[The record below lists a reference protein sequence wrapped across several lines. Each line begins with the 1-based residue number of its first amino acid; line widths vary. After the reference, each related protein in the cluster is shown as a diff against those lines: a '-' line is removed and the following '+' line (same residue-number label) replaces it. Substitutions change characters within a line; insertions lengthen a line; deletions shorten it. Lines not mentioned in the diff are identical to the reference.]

1 MAGIVRRSPEAQLT
15 AAILSAGRGSQWQRV
30 LKLLAGSVTSAAE
43 SAPVPDLICFGAALS
58 TIGKAEAWE
67 ATVLILGMMKD
78 AGVECDTQG
87 LNAALNACSKS
98 TAWEAALGVRWHF
111 GSLASTMSDGMV
123 MNALAKAAQWTMA
136 LALLWESG
144 LQANTIIF
152 SSAVSAFA
160 ADGRW
165 RLAMATLETMR
176 EQFLEPNDITMNAA
190 IFACATARRWEEAL
204 CLLADTSRLRMAT
217 SVSYSSAISA
227 CEHAGRWD
235 VALALLQQLGV
246 AHLRANAICFG
257 AAVSSCVRRGS
268 WHAGLALLDSMS
280 CDNAIAD
287 TTSISSAISACENA
301 GEWAA
306 AWRLLAQMTANGS
319 RRDTIAYNA
328 AVNSCEA
335 SLQWTRSVEL
345 YASMGGDSVRPS
357 SSTFNALLN
366 GFHASHRRS
375 SSLGNPSWAQAVAV
389 LHKMSGTRLWLNGV
403 HAGLCIDIA
412 LKEVNVAT
420 AHGLGQKFLQQW
432 VQQAELPA
440 ASVSLP
446 HRDDVLLSA
455 PGIVAVAKP
464 PGIASQDM
472 LAELQKASKQKLTT
486 VSRLDLPTSGVLV
499 AAVGDE
505 DSPAAKWLQAQ
516 FSGRLVSKEYLCLC
530 HAKPPAPEF
539 EVSTPLRVVTMGPMD
554 DEKTRVFVDRKGREA
569 YTRCQALAVQ
579 EVCSPAGRLHLS
591 LLRVFPRTGRTHQ
604 IRAHLASIG
613 LPLFGDTIYGK
624 FVTQDMA
631 HLVPG
636 LRDYADRLFLHC
648 RRQSLLGLD
657 GQQLELEAP
666 LPEDLKAILAILGPA
681 IDWRAL
687 MREGEAT
694 GKSKE
699 PFVRFTLSRCVASA
713 ALTFALRFPPAT
725 GGNCSQS
732 RRCCN
737 SLVPMKYYPIE
748 ERPEES
754 ATGVD
759 IHDDDRARLEEG
771 AAIAAA
777 RQEEL
782 SAQGVVM
789 AVPPPPIGEFT
800 GFSYPAAS
808 FASGQNAIVTRSSG
822 EESGCYILEVF
833 LTALG
838 PLYTV
843 YLGQAEDGSY
853 ITKNCEEADLRP
865 CLGHTSRHD
874 CSLSCSH
881 NEVPSV
887 LMLLS
892 HLWLVIVR
900 SAKHVW
906 HKTAK
911 GTVCVSPDQSPD
923 HEPGR
928 LKSARH
934 KPGKKNVSLLSRLP
948 CNDQNLFQLCNG
960 TP

>member
-1 MAGIVRRSPEAQLT
+1 MCKGAAGPGMAGIDHVRRSAEAELT
-15 AAILSAGRGSQWQRV
+15 AAILSAGRGSHWQRV
-30 LKLLAGSVTSAAE
+30 LKLLDGSVTFG

-152 SSAVSAFA
+152 SSAISAFA

-204 CLLADTSRLRMAT
+204 CLLADTSRLRMVT

-235 VALALLQQLGV
+235 VALALLQQLGD
-246 AHLRANAICFG
+246 AHLQANAICFG

-268 WHAGLALLDSMS
+268 WHAGLALLDSLS

-366 GFHASHRRS
+366 GVHASWVASQGRS

-389 LHKMSGTRLWLNGV
+389 LHKMSGKRLWLNGV

-440 ASVSLP
+440 ALVSLP

-472 LAELQKASKQKLTT
+472 LADLQKASKQKLTT

-657 GQQLELEAP
+657 GQQLELEVP
-666 LPEDLKAILAILGPA
+666 LPEDLKAILAILGPE

-687 MREGEAT
+687 MREAT
-694 GKSKE
+694 GKSA
-699 PFVRFTLSRCVASA
+699 RLLSQPSA
-713 ALTFALRFPPAT
+713 VLQLTCPDEVGP
-725 GGNCSQS
+725 GM
-732 RRCCN
+732 
-737 SLVPMKYYPIE
+737 LVSFSYYPIE

-771 AAIAAA
+771 AAIAAEAALAA

-808 FASGQNAIVTRSSG
+808 FASGQNAI
-822 EESGCYILEVF
+822 ESGCYILEVF

-865 CLGHTSRHD
+865 Y
-874 CSLSCSH
+874 
-881 NEVPSV
+881 P
-887 LMLLS
+887 
-892 HLWLVIVR
+892 
-900 SAKHVW
+900 
-906 HKTAK
+906 
-911 GTVCVSPDQSPD
+911 VS
-923 HEPGR
+923 
-928 LKSARH
+928 
-934 KPGKKNVSLLSRLP
+934 
-948 CNDQNLFQLCNG
+948 
-960 TP
+960 

>member
-1 MAGIVRRSPEAQLT
+1 MQPLLAAWGGAFAARSRWQSLSRFRWRSRKEQDQVRTSTSAPRMVRSAHEGEPCAKGLLV
-15 AAILSAGRGSQWQRV
+15 AAVADGSHWQRV
-30 LKLLAGSVTSAAE
+30 LKLLAESTSPPE
-43 SAPVPDLICFGAALS
+43 TAPVPDLICFGAALS
-58 TIGKAEAWE
+58 TVGQAKAWE
-67 ATVLILGMMKD
+67 ATVLILRIMKD

-87 LNAALNACSKS
+87 LNAVLNTCSKS
-98 TAWEAALGVRWHF
+98 TAWEAALGVRWRF
-111 GSLASTMSDGMV
+111 GSLANTMSDGMV

-136 LALLWESG
+136 LALLWEPG

-152 SSAVSAFA
+152 SSAISAFA

-165 RLAMATLETMR
+165 RLALATLDTMR
-176 EQFLEPNDITMNAA
+176 EQFVETNDITMNAA
-190 IFACATARRWEEAL
+190 IFACANARRWEEAL
-204 CLLADTSRLRMAT
+204 RLLADTSRLRLAT
-217 SVSYSSAISA
+217 RISYSSAISA

-235 VALALLQQLGV
+235 VALALLQRLGD
-246 AHLRANAICFG
+246 AHLQTNAICFG
-257 AAVSSCVRRGS
+257 AALSSCVRRGS

-280 CDNAIAD
+280 SDNAIAD

-301 GEWAA
+301 GKWGA

-345 YASMGGDSVRPS
+345 YASMGSDAVQPS

-366 GFHASHRRS
+366 GFHASWVAAASQLGRS
-375 SSLGNPSWAQAVAV
+375 SGGLGNPSWAQAVAV
-389 LHKMSGTRLWLNGV
+389 LHNMFGKRLWLNGV

-412 LKEVNVAT
+412 MKEVDVST
-420 AHGLGQKFLQQW
+420 AHGLGQQFAQQW

-472 LAELQKASKQKLTT
+472 LADLQKASKQKLTT

-505 DSPAAKWLQAQ
+505 GSAAAKWLQAQ

-530 HAKPPAPEF
+530 HAEPPAPEF

-554 DEKTRVFVDRKGREA
+554 DEKTRVFVDHKGREA
-569 YTRCQALAVQ
+569 YTRCKALAVQ
-579 EVCSPAGRLHLS
+579 EVCSPAGRLRLS
-591 LLRVFPRTGRTHQ
+591 LLRVFPRAGRTHQ

-631 HLVPG
+631 NSVPG

-648 RRQSLLGLD
+648 RRQSLLSLD
-657 GQQLELEAP
+657 GKQLELEAP
-666 LPEDLKAILAILGPA
+666 LPDDLMTILAILGPEV
-681 IDWRAL
+681 DWMAL
-687 MREGEAT
+687 MARA
-694 GKSKE
+694 KSS
-699 PFVRFTLSRCVASA
+699 VLQ
-713 ALTFALRFPPAT
+713 LTCPDEVGP
-725 GGNCSQS
+725 GM
-732 RRCCN
+732 
-737 SLVPMKYYPIE
+737 LVSFSYYPIE
-748 ERPEES
+748 ERPEEC

-865 CLGHTSRHD
+865 YPVT
-874 CSLSCSH
+874 
-881 NEVPSV
+881 
-887 LMLLS
+887 
-892 HLWLVIVR
+892 
-900 SAKHVW
+900 
-906 HKTAK
+906 
-911 GTVCVSPDQSPD
+911 
-923 HEPGR
+923 
-928 LKSARH
+928 
-934 KPGKKNVSLLSRLP
+934 
-948 CNDQNLFQLCNG
+948 
-960 TP
+960 